1 VTSESAEAYKKKGN
15 GVHSHRGDIESPKEK
30 AAMLQIALWWK
41 RLAEYAR
48 GVLKPPSASG
58 PI

>member
-1 VTSESAEAYKKKGN
+1 VTSESAEAYEKKATECI
-15 GVHSHRGDIESPKEK
+15 VIAETIESPKEK